1 MTTETPLTAFGW
13 DEDWQAA
20 SDAADDPGS
29 VPVRIV
35 AEHRGAYHAAGAGG
49 VAWCELTGKTFHTAA
64 DKRGLP
70 TVGDWVLVTRWPEAL
85 AGAGAA
91 TIRAILPRR
100 GLLVRR
106 AAGEAT
112 APQPLAANVDVGLVL
127 ASANGDLSLPR
138 LDRYLAILRDSNI
151 APVIVLSK
159 VDLAHDAAPLLAQ
172 LAAIAPDAR
181 VLPLSVVTGAG
192 LDAVCACVGA
202 GRTAVLLGS
211 SGVGKS
217 TLLNAVLGREAET
230 ASGHSR
236 LGIVLQQTRPIR
248 DDDRGR
254 HTTTRRELFVAHDGG
269 LWIDTPGMRELAQ
282 WIDAREDDDEPD
294 AFDDIAAAAEGCRF
308 RDCQHRAEPG
318 CAVRDA
324 LPAARLASFH
334 KLQGER
340 VVGVV
345 KQHAAARIAETRRAK
360 AKKYAPRPGKPDET

>member
-1 MTTETPLTAFGW
+1 MLEALGW
-13 DEDWQAA
+13 DEGWEAA
-20 SDAADDPGS
+20 REAANDPDGT
-29 VPVRIV
+29 PVRIV

-49 VAWCELTGKTFHTAA
+49 VAWCEVTGKTFHTAA

-70 TVGDWVLVTRWPEAL
+70 TVGDWVLVSRWPEAL

-138 LDRYLAILRDSNI
+138 LDRYLAILRDGGI
-151 APVIVLSK
+151 APVIILSK
-159 VDLAHDAAPLLAQ
+159 VDLAGDPAPLLAQ
-172 LAAIAPDAR
+172 LAEVAPDAR
-181 VLPLSVVTGAG
+181 VIALSVITGTGTDEIRAI
-192 LDAVCACVGA
+192 VRP

-217 TLLNAVLGREAET
+217 SLLNAMLGDD
-230 ASGHSR
+230 
-236 LGIVLQQTRPIR
+236 LQRVRPIR

-282 WIDAREDDDEPD
+282 WIDDEAEDEAPD
-294 AFDDIAAAAEGCRF
+294 AFDDIAAAAESCRF

-318 CAVRDA
+318 CAVREA
-324 LPAARLASFH
+324 VPAARLASFH
-334 KLQGER
+334 KLAGER
-340 VVGVV
+340 ATGAI
-345 KQHAAARIAETRRAK
+345 KQQTAARLAETRRAK
-360 AKKYAPRPGKPDET
+360 AKKYVPRTGKTEE

>member
-1 MTTETPLTAFGW
+1 MLAALGW
-13 DEDWQAA
+13 DGGWEAA
-20 SDAADDPGS
+20 REAANDPDGT
-29 VPVRIV
+29 PARIV
-35 AEHRGAYHAAGAGG
+35 AEHRGAYHAAGDGG
-49 VAWCELTGKTFHTAA
+49 VAWCEVTGKSFHTAA

-70 TVGDWVLVTRWPEAL
+70 TVGDWVLVSRWPEAL

-138 LDRYLAILRDSNI
+138 LDRYLAILRDGGI
-151 APVIVLSK
+151 APVIILSK
-159 VDLAHDAAPLLAQ
+159 VDLAGDPAPLLAQ
-172 LAAIAPDAR
+172 LAEVAPDAR
-181 VLPLSVVTGAG
+181 VIALSVITGTGTDEIRAI
-192 LDAVCACVGA
+192 VRP

-217 TLLNAVLGREAET
+217 SLLNAMLGDD
-230 ASGHSR
+230 
-236 LGIVLQQTRPIR
+236 LQRVRPIR

-282 WIDAREDDDEPD
+282 WIDDEAEDEAPD
-294 AFDDIAAAAEGCRF
+294 AFDDIAAAAESCRF

-318 CAVRDA
+318 CAVREA
-324 LPAARLASFH
+324 VPAARLASFH
-334 KLQGER
+334 KLAGER
-340 VVGVV
+340 ATGAI
-345 KQHAAARIAETRRAK
+345 KQQTAARLAETRRAK
-360 AKKYAPRPGKPDET
+360 AKKYVPRTGKTEE

>member
-1 MTTETPLTAFGW
+1 LTTELIAFGW

-20 SDAADDPGS
+20 REAADDPGA

-35 AEHRGAYHAAGAGG
+35 AEHRGAYQAAGAGAAGDGG

-70 TVGDWVLVTRWPEAL
+70 TVGDWVLVTRWTEAL

-138 LDRYLAILRDSNI
+138 LDRYLAILRDGGI

-159 VDLAHDAAPLLAQ
+159 VDLVAEPAPLLAQ

-181 VLPLSVVTGAG
+181 VLPLSVVTAAG
-192 LDAVCACVGA
+192 LDAVCACVGEA
-202 GRTAVLLGS
+202 RTAVLLGS

-217 TLLNAVLGREAET
+217 SLLNAVLGDQ
-230 ASGHSR
+230 
-236 LGIVLQQTRPIR
+236 LQQVRPIR

-282 WIDAREDDDEPD
+282 WIDEREDDDEPD
-294 AFDDIAAAAEGCRF
+294 AFDDIAEAAEACRF

-324 LPAARLASFH
+324 VPAARLASFH
-334 KLQGER
+334 KLLAER
-340 VVGVV
+340 ATSVV
-345 KQHAAARIAETRRAK
+345 KQHAAARLAETRRAK
-360 AKKYAPRPGKPDET
+360 AKKYPKDPKHS